1 LEWHHLELARVR
13 VAAPF
18 SFALASLHRWR
29 PAHPTAAGSASN
41 FSRFTEC
48 LQQAPHH
55 LLPRT
60 LPGRSR
66 AREHASPVAHVAGGR
81 RDPRAGRAR
90 GLRPHPQRVVVRDRV
105 RRVRPGGTRRRSG
118 FARRARRCCRV
129 SRCVVAPRRRTRRR
143 AGRGPRATVSSGTTS
158 SERRRPR
165 APRRVARAATP
176 RLPRHLGLFS
186 PRHPTSR
193 CSGRAE
199 HAHIPPRSRL
209 IAPLPQLP
217 PRHAGYATD
226 VATTSANSGAITA
239 ALKTPTADITC
250 VSIAS
255 PLHPPTRARPPAPK
269 ISLPGAALVHAA
281 PAFPRVAF
289 PSPVAIVQSHPRV
302 VSKTEPSNV
311 SPPILETT
319 LAGTTRVTTRSTPPA
334 TPRSARSRTSSSP
347 AGGSFTR
354 RRFASRC

>member
-1 LEWHHLELARVR
+1 MEWHHLELARVR

-105 RRVRPGGTRRRSG
+105 RRVRPGGTRHRSG

-143 AGRGPRATVSSGTTS
+143 AARGPRATVSSGTTS
-158 SERRRPR
+158 SERRRLR

-193 CSGRAE
+193 SRARRARTHPAPVAADRPPPPTSPPSRRLRHGRRHHEREQRRHHRRAE
-199 HAHIPPRSRL
+199 DAHRRHHVRLDRVPP
-209 IAPLPQLP
+209 P
-217 PRHAGYATD
+217 PSDPRTPP
-226 VATTSANSGAITA
+226 VAQNI
-239 ALKTPTADITC
+239 
-250 VSIAS
+250 S
-255 PLHPPTRARPPAPK
+255 PRARHWCT
-269 ISLPGAALVHAA
+269 L
-281 PAFPRVAF
+281 PAFPGVAF

>member
-1 LEWHHLELARVR
+1 MEWHHLELARVR

-29 PAHPTAAGSASN
+29 PAAHPTAAGSALN

-105 RRVRPGGTRRRSG
+105 RRVRPGGTRHRSG

-129 SRCVVAPRRRTRRR
+129 SRCVVAPRRRTCRR
-143 AGRGPRATVSSGTTS
+143 AGRGPRATVSSGITS

-193 CSGRAE
+193 SGRAK

-209 IAPLPQLP
+209 IAPLPPLP

-255 PLHPPTRARPPAPK
+255 PLHPPTRARPPTPK
-269 ISLPGAALVHAA
+269 ISLPGAALVRTASVS
-281 PAFPRVAF
+281 PRRVCF
-289 PSPVAIVQSHPRV
+289 SREIVQSPPRV

-311 SPPILETT
+311 SPPFFETT